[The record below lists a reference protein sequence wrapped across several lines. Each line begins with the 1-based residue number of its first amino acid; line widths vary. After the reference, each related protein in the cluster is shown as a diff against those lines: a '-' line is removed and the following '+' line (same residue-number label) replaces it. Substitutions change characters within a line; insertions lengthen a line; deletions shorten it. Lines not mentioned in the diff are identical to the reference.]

1 MTNGQERPVGN
12 IHITEKVHI
21 FNLKKDNV
29 VSIIMKIIMM
39 MIITLIMMMIIT
51 ITAIIIII
59 IIIIK
64 IIIIKIW
71 VELSTSKDLG

>member
-39 MIITLIMMMIIT
+39 TIIITLIMMMIILI

-59 IIIIK
+59 IIII
-64 IIIIKIW
+64 IIKIW
-71 VELSTSKDLG
+71 VELSTLKYLG

>member
-39 MIITLIMMMIIT
+39 TIIITLIMMMIILIT
-51 ITAIIIII
+51 TAIIIII
-59 IIIIK
+59 II

-71 VELSTSKDLG
+71 VELSTLKYLG

>member
-1 MTNGQERPVGN
+1 MTNGLERPVGN

-39 MIITLIMMMIIT
+39 MIIITLIMMMII
-51 ITAIIIII
+51 IIMAIIII
-59 IIIIK
+59 

-71 VELSTSKDLG
+71 VELSTSKYLG

>member
-39 MIITLIMMMIIT
+39 MIIITLIMMMII
-51 ITAIIIII
+51 IIMAIIIII
-59 IIIIK
+59 I

-71 VELSTSKDLG
+71 VELSTSKYLG